1 MSDVIPPDLQCAL
14 LCEDVRLE
22 ASGANTLVGVM
33 HMLAAPGLPVR
44 VMKFCVYT
52 RWCNGNGAFHQ
63 TTRILSP
70 DDEETELTRTETPFK
85 LVGEDS
91 HATNVAVF
99 GGVEFQE
106 AGDYPVEILLDG
118 DLVLRFPLRV
128 VVLAGTPE
136 SGNN

>member
-1 MSDVIPPDLQCAL
+1 MTAPIPPDLQCAL

-33 HMLAAPGLPVR
+33 HLIASPGLPVR

-52 RWCNGNGAFHQ
+52 RWCNGVGTYTQ

-70 DDEETELTRTETPFK
+70 EDDEAELTRTETPFK
-85 LVGEDS
+85 LLSEDS

-99 GGVEFQE
+99 GGVEFGSV
-106 AGDYPVEILLDG
+106 GDYPVEILLDG
-118 DLVLRFPLRV
+118 DLILRFPLRV
-128 VVLAGTPE
+128 MVV
-136 SGNN
+136 GNPPNTGVN